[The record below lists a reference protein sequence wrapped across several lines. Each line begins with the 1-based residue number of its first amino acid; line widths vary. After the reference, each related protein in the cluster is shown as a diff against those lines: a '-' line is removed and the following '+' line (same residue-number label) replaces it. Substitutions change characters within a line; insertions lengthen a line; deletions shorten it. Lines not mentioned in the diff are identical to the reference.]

1 MVRVRVRMMGVLR
14 DASGRSEEE
23 LRLSDGVNVS
33 SAIGRLIEMYGEA
46 FERALIDPVVMSPVP
61 SALILL
67 NGVEIGNIGGLET
80 PVGDGDTIVLLPVT
94 HGG

>member
-1 MVRVRVRMMGVLR
+1 LVRVRVRMMGVLR
-14 DASGRSEEE
+14 DASCRSEEE
-23 LRLSDGVNVS
+23 LRLPDGVNVS
-33 SAIGRLIEMYGEA
+33 TVIDRLVEVHGEE

-61 SALILL
+61 STLILL

-80 PVGDGDTIVLLPVT
+80 PVSDCDTIVLLPVT

>member
-1 MVRVRVRMMGVLR
+1 LVRVRVRMMGVLR
-14 DASGRSEEE
+14 DASGRSQEE

-33 SAIGRLIEMYGEA
+33 SAIERLIEMYGEA
-46 FERALIDPVVMSPVP
+46 FERVLIDPVVMSPVP
-61 SALILL
+61 GTLILL